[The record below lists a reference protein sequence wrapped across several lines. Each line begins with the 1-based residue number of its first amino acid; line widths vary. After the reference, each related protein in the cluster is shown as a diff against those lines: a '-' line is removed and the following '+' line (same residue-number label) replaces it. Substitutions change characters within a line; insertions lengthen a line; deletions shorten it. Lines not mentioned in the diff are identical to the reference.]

1 MFSINL
7 KSFEYEGNIKNNRW
21 DTLNNYIKGKIKKP
35 EKRELIYYDP
45 EYEIDIELIKIRNH
59 ETAPAYTFTVLKTRT
74 KHIAVPASNNL
85 WNYVKVFSK
94 ILKKEID
101 ANKRYY
107 YHALDNIVETAV
119 TVCSMLSEHSKL
131 NEQNYEIAKL
141 IYINTLDMLK
151 LHGLIS

>member
-1 MFSINL
+1 MFTVNL

-21 DTLNNYIKGKIKKP
+21 DTLDNYVRGKIKP
-35 EKRELIYYDP
+35 EKREFIYYDP
-45 EYEIDIELIKIRNH
+45 ECDIDVELIKIRNH
-59 ETAPAYTFTVLKTRT
+59 ETAPAYTFTVLKTET
-74 KHIAVPASNNL
+74 KHIAIPASNNL

-101 ANKRYY
+101 FNKRYY
-107 YHALDNIVETAV
+107 YHALDNITETAV
-119 TVCSMLSEHSKL
+119 TVCSILSEQNKL

-141 IYINTLDMLK
+141 VYVRTLDMLK